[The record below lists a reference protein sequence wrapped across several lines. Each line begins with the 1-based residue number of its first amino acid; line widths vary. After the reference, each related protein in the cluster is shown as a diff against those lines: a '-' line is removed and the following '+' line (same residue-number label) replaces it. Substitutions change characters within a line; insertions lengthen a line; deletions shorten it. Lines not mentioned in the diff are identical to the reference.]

1 MNQLTNPRKVQTW
14 HQKFINR
21 ARGLK
26 VYRAGFEMTGGI
38 AKFSRKHFRTA
49 NEAEGYGLRV
59 ILRWMRL
66 YDAALLAM
74 VGDETVTVHSE
85 VVEPTV

>member
-1 MNQLTNPRKVQTW
+1 MNQLTNPRKLQTW
-14 HQKFINR
+14 HQKFTNR
-21 ARGLK
+21 ARGEK
-26 VYRAGFEMTGGI
+26 FYRTGFEMPGGF
-38 AKFSRKHFRTA
+38 AKFSLKRFRTA
-49 NEAEGYGLRV
+49 SEAEDYGVLV